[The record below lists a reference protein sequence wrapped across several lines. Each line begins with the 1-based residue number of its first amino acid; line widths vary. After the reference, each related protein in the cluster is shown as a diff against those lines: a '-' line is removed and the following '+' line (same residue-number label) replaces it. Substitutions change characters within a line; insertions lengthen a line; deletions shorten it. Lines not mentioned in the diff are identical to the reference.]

1 MIAVRRQIT
10 SSQLPARGL
19 LFREVRYGLEEELET
34 FIHKKNKS
42 QTVCYTA
49 AHPFAQHQC
58 HFLIN

>member
-34 FIHKKNKS
+34 FIHKKINHK
-42 QTVCYTA
+42 
-49 AHPFAQHQC
+49 QC
-58 HFLIN
+58 VTQQLTLSHNINAIF